1 MFSFAIWQWLWEW
14 SSEKQNKKQFS
25 MWINHM
31 AVPKVQNE
39 TCENRFEFAVPTH
52 LSLIPYFGFITT
64 SSPAGLQQ
72 LILKLQC
79 VLFDA
84 IQFRK

>member
-1 MFSFAIWQWLWEW
+1 MFSFAIWPWFWEW

-52 LSLIPYFGFITT
+52 LSLIP
-64 SSPAGLQQ
+64 
-72 LILKLQC
+72 
-79 VLFDA
+79 
-84 IQFRK
+84 